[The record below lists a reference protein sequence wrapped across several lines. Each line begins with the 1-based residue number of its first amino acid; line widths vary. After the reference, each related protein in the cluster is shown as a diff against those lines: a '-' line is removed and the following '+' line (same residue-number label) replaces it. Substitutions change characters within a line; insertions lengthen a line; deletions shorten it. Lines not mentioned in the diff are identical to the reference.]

1 MFIALHK
8 KYTFV
13 KNVIMSITKIKF
25 HQNMI
30 EKLSK
35 MILFWT
41 LDFVTVIVKI
51 EMNFFV
57 RFVTYQCV

>member
-1 MFIALHK
+1 MFIVSHK

-13 KNVIMSITKIKF
+13 KNVIMNTTKIKF

-30 EKLSK
+30 ERLYK
-35 MILFWT
+35 MIPFLT
-41 LDFVTVIVKI
+41 LDSATVIVKI

-57 RFVTYQCV
+57 KFVMYQCV